1 MEEEVVAMEEVV
13 SHGEEEEK
21 RAEDDKMI
29 PSFSDILAF
38 LKVPLLLLLLLSI
51 SPLLQLQPDNEEI
64 QKLIK
69 EKTSAQPK

>member
-51 SPLLQLQPDNEEI
+51 SPLLQLQPDNKEI